1 VLRCGEC
8 LFNDVE
14 IVALTVTPL
23 RRELARN
30 ELAMK
35 GAYVRRTGA

>member
-1 VLRCGEC
+1 M
-8 LFNDVE
+8 NDVE
-14 IVALTVTPL
+14 IVALKVTPL

-35 GAYVRRTGA
+35 GTYQRHQEGKF